1 MNTTVETPATDAP
14 PKSRWKLWL
23 LGFALLAAG
32 AGAVYKWGTGAPAQN
47 AVGQGG
53 FGPGGGRGPGG
64 FGGGGGFG
72 RGQIVPVRVVPA
84 TRQNLDVY
92 LRALG
97 TVTPINTVT
106 VRTRLDG
113 ELVKVNFTEGQRVSK
128 GQVLAEIDTRP
139 YQVQLAQ
146 AQGALEENRARL
158 RNAQTDLERYQKLQ
172 QEQLITAQQVVGQEA
187 QVRQLN
193 GAIQSSE
200 AQVASARL
208 NLNYARIVAPIDG
221 RLGLRQVDA
230 GNMVRSG
237 DQNGIV
243 VITQMRPISVIFT
256 VPETELPPVLEALRA
271 NRRLSVEAW
280 DRADAVKLATG
291 ILQTVDNQ
299 IDTATGTIKLRATF
313 DNADESLFP
322 NQFVNIR
329 LRVRTLENVT
339 TIPSAAVQR
348 AAFGEFVYL
357 VKPPAATGEPPTV
370 SIQRVALGP
379 TEGERVAVTN
389 GVRPGAQVVLE
400 GVDQLT
406 EGAKVEIVPEG
417 GAPAGPPTGRRRG
430 QGRGGFGG
438 AAGGPGGPGGPGA
451 GPRGAGGGQGAP
463 GTGGPGAPGAAPGQ
477 GGPGQ
482 GGPGQ
487 GAPGQR
493 GQGQGQG
500 GQGQDGGQRR
510 PGGSPGGE
518 TGQGG
523 GRPPRS

>member
-1 MNTTVETPATDAP
+1 MNTTVETPPSEAP
-14 PKSRWKLWL
+14 PKSRWKLWVIGFL
-23 LGFALLAAG
+23 LLG
-32 AGAVYKWGTGAPAQN
+32 AGAYAVSRFGTGAPASQ
-47 AVGQGG
+47 AQQGG
-53 FGPGGGRGPGG
+53 PGFGGGRPGG

-72 RGQIVPVRVVPA
+72 RGQVVPVRVISA
-84 TRQNLDVY
+84 ARQNLDVY

-139 YQVQLAQ
+139 YEVQLSQ

-200 AQVASARL
+200 AQVSSARL

-271 NRRLSVEAW
+271 NRKLSVEAW
-280 DRADAVKLATG
+280 DRADAIKLATG
-291 ILQTVDNQ
+291 VLQTVDNQ

-329 LRVRTLENVT
+329 LRVRTLENATV
-339 TIPSAAVQR
+339 IPAAAVQR
-348 AAFGEFVYL
+348 AAFGEFVYII
-357 VKPPAATGEPPTV
+357 KPPSAPTENPTV
-370 SIQRVALGP
+370 SIQRVTLGP
-379 TEGERVAVTN
+379 TEGDRVSVTS
-389 GVRPGAQVVLE
+389 GLRAQAQVVLE

-430 QGRGGFGG
+430 AGGQGRGPGGG
-438 AAGGPGGPGGPGA
+438 AGA
-451 GPRGAGGGQGAP
+451 PAGGQG
-463 GTGGPGAPGAAPGQ
+463 GAPGAAPG
-477 GGPGQ
+477 GGQ
-482 GGPGQ
+482 GTPGGGQ
-487 GAPGQR
+487 GAPA
-493 GQGQGQG
+493 
-500 GQGQDGGQRR
+500 GGQRE
-510 PGGSPGGE
+510 PGQRQPGQRDP
-518 TGQGG
+518 GQGG